1 MITWKYLLVKI
12 VLILSLYI
20 HKEILMEN
28 SSIALFVLN
37 AKEKERKRKLA
48 VSMTAN
54 IPFYKMQDLLLTY
67 AYEKQRKEI
76 LKNWRT

>member
-1 MITWKYLLVKI
+1 
-12 VLILSLYI
+12 
-20 HKEILMEN
+20 MEN

-67 AYEKQRKEI
+67 AYERQRNKI
-76 LKNWRT
+76 LKNWR